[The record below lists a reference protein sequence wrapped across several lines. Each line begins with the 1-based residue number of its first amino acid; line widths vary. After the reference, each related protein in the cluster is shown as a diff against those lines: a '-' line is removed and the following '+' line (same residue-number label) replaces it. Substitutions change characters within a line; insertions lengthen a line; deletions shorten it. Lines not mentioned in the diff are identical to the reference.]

1 MMSRHNPLRQRARM
15 ISGGLIILML
25 LLVWLTLL
33 LPLQQPGA
41 WWPQSV
47 TPWQDY
53 VLWQLRAPRALVA
66 IGAGA
71 ALALSGAL
79 FQRTTA
85 NALGSPDII
94 GVNAGA
100 AAGIVTTLTVWPGVL
115 PVPLGALLGA
125 LTAVVLVYSGSM
137 GRFGQLQT
145 TQIVIAG
152 IAVAA
157 VCLAL
162 VNFAVSQLR
171 IEVAQQLAALLSGS
185 LANKRWRDVWLIG
198 GVLLVLI
205 PPLLWLRRE
214 LAFVMVGQVVANTL
228 GVPVRLTNILSILC
242 AVVLA
247 SAAVLVVGPVAF
259 VALAA
264 PHIARRLMAVQGAGL
279 FSAALIGALLMLLA
293 DLITLLLP
301 TAGRLPV
308 GVITA
313 ALGGSYLM
321 LLLYTEL
328 RRSPA

>member
-1 MMSRHNPLRQRARM
+1 
-15 ISGGLIILML
+15 
-25 LLVWLTLL
+25 
-33 LPLQQPGA
+33 
-41 WWPQSV
+41 
-47 TPWQDY
+47 
-53 VLWQLRAPRALVA
+53 
-66 IGAGA
+66 
-71 ALALSGAL
+71 
-79 FQRTTA
+79 
-85 NALGSPDII
+85 
-94 GVNAGA
+94 
-100 AAGIVTTLTVWPGVL
+100 
-115 PVPLGALLGA
+115 
-125 LTAVVLVYSGSM
+125 
-137 GRFGQLQT
+137 
-145 TQIVIAG
+145 
-152 IAVAA
+152 
-157 VCLAL
+157 
-162 VNFAVSQLR
+162 
-171 IEVAQQLAALLSGS
+171 
-185 LANKRWRDVWLIG
+185 
-198 GVLLVLI
+198 
-205 PPLLWLRRE
+205 
-214 LAFVMVGQVVANTL
+214 QVVANTL

>member
-1 MMSRHNPLRQRARM
+1 MSRSNPLRRRSR
-15 ISGGLIILML
+15 ILCCSLLML
-25 LLVWLTLL
+25 LVLLSWLSLL

-41 WWPQSV
+41 WWPQAV
-47 TPWQDY
+47 TPWQEY
-53 VLWQLRAPRALVA
+53 VLWQLRAPRLLVA

-100 AAGIVTTLTVWPGVL
+100 AVGIVATLTVWPGVL

-125 LTAVVLVYSGSM
+125 LAAVALVYAGSM

-145 TQIVIAG
+145 TQVVIAG
-152 IAVAA
+152 IAIAA
-157 VCLAL
+157 VGMAL

-185 LANKRWRDVWLIG
+185 LANKRWQDVGIIG
-198 GVLLVLI
+198 GVLLTMIAPLI
-205 PPLLWLRRE
+205 WLRRE
-214 LAFVMVGQVVANTL
+214 LAFVMVGHRVANTL

-242 AVVLA
+242 AVLLA

-264 PHIARRLMAVQGAGL
+264 PHIARRLMAAQGAGL
-279 FSAALIGALLMLLA
+279 FSAALIGALLMLLS

-301 TAGRLPV
+301 TSGRLPV

-321 LLLYTEL
+321 TLLYAEL